1 MESCWGRPAMHYSK
15 TNLHDQFI
23 FKAPCGRTQIYVPLP
38 CFPWLPFILWP
49 ILHSS
54 LTFFIR
60 PFHRAPFCIPA
71 SHSSSWPFTHSPFFA
86 PHMVL
91 CLPSF
96 YVIFFSSDSFVPP
109 KCLDLSLY
117 HISILAEISYKFA
130 GRNFLLPSCVY
141 SSYFSLSLSSKIIT

>member
-38 CFPWLPFILWP
+38 CFPWHPFILWP

-96 YVIFFSSDSFVPP
+96 YGIFFHQILLYPLNALIFPSITFPSLPRFHISSRVGIFCFPPVFTLRTFPSLFPP
-109 KCLDLSLY
+109 K
-117 HISILAEISYKFA
+117 
-130 GRNFLLPSCVY
+130 
-141 SSYFSLSLSSKIIT
+141 